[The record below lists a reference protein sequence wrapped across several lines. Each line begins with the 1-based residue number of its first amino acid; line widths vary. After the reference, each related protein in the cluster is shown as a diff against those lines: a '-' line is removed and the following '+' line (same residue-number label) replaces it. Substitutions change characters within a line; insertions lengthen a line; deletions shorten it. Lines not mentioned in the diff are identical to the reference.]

1 MVHPF
6 FQIVNPFC
14 WRYCSLTMV
23 TIAMLM
29 GSQETKNEELSSQPG
44 SNPPTE
50 SEHSDTNN
58 NDTGS
63 N

>member
-1 MVHPF
+1 M
-6 FQIVNPFC
+6 
-14 WRYCSLTMV
+14 
-23 TIAMLM
+23 
-29 GSQETKNEELSSQPG
+29 NEELSPQPD

-50 SEHSDTNN
+50 REHSDTNN